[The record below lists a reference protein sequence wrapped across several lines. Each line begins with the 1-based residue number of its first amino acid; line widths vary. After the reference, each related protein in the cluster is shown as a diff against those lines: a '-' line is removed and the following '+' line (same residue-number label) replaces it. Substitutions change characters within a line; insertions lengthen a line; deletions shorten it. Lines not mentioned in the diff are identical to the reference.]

1 MCNFYV
7 QNMLYLG
14 VWGLAPRKNLKI
26 SCLRLNLL
34 AILAN
39 DHCLKCIA
47 LMNDCSIRITD
58 CSIRVSRFLKVEG
71 LSPL

>member
-1 MCNFYV
+1 MCNFYE

-34 AILAN
+34 AILAKSLLETYCFN
-39 DHCLKCIA
+39 
-47 LMNDCSIRITD
+47 
-58 CSIRVSRFLKVEG
+58 E
-71 LSPL
+71 